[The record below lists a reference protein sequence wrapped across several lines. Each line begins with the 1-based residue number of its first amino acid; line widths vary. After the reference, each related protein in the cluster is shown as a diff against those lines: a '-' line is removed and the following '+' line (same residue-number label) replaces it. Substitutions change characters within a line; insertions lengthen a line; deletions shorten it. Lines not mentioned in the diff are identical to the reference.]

1 MIRPSTF
8 FFMIRR
14 GVRNLGKHWAMTV
27 ACIASLSV
35 CMTLNTFASLAEVNV
50 DSMVNYLGSQN
61 ETVVYLDPDCDD
73 KTAQSV
79 GEKLSAMPGVTEVQ
93 YVSKQDVLN
102 TYRGYMQDYSSLWDE
117 FETDNPFKANY
128 RVSISD
134 LSQME
139 AMSKK
144 MQDIPGVYSVTAPVE
159 MTNVFVQIQRSVTRV
174 GQGIVLVLMIV
185 SIITVG
191 STIRLSVFA
200 RRREIEIMKYVGATN
215 GLVTLP
221 FVAEGLTMGLISGI
235 LTAAVSVGGYSYMVQ
250 ASDGLGGVWQMIMGQ
265 ALVPV
270 SAVWP
275 TILTYSLAGGALV
288 GGLGSMFS
296 IRKHLNVGPKGAEH
310 ETSNACG
317 AAAFPPWLHSAPRK
331 TRERKDPP
339 DARRQP
345 VCGCSLPAAERHGL
359 PGFGGH
365 RKLQHVQLA
374 EQAEHPVQIHRPAQK
389 GAVRR
394 EKEGRRRQ
402 SAGKRT
408 ERAGLG
414 HSGSDHRS
422 ERADR

>member
-1 MIRPSTF
+1 MMRPSTF
-8 FFMIRR
+8 WFLTRR
-14 GVRNLGKHWAMTV
+14 GIRNLGKHWAMTV

-50 DSMVNYLGSQN
+50 DSMVNYLGNQN

-73 KTAQSV
+73 ATAQQV
-79 GEKLSAMPGVTEVQ
+79 GDTIAAMDGVTNVQ
-93 YVSKQDVLN
+93 YVSKQDVLD

-128 RVSISD
+128 RVSIRD

-144 MQDIPGVYSVTAPVE
+144 LQAIPGVYSVTAPVE
-159 MTNVFVQIQRSVTRV
+159 MTNVFVQIQQSVTRV
-174 GQGIVLVLMIV
+174 GRGIVLVLMIV
-185 SIITVG
+185 SVITVG

-221 FVAEGLTMGLISGI
+221 FVVEGLAMGLISGA
-235 LTAAVSVGGYSYMVQ
+235 LTAAVTVGAYSYMVQ

-275 TILTYSLAGGALV
+275 TILTYSLAGGAIV

-296 IRKHLNVGPKGAEH
+296 IRKHLTVSGKGAEH
-310 ETSNACG
+310 EKSTSCKAVPVPADRPQSPARKAGACG
-317 AAAFPPWLHSAPRK
+317 YPPCAG
-331 TRERKDPP
+331 
-339 DARRQP
+339 RQP
-345 VCGCSLPAAERHGL
+345 VRGSSLPAAQRHGVPRL
-359 PGFGGH
+359 GSH
-365 RKLQHVQLA
+365 QHVQPA
-374 EQAEHPVQIHRPAQK
+374 EQAGQAFPVHRPAQK
-389 GAVRR
+389 RPF
-394 EKEGRRRQ
+394 RRQ
-402 SAGKRT
+402 KAGVCRQGTGK
-408 ERAGLG
+408 
-414 HSGSDHRS
+414 
-422 ERADR
+422 

>member
-1 MIRPSTF
+1 MMRPSTF
-8 FFMIRR
+8 FFLTKR
-14 GVRNLGKHWAMTV
+14 GVRNLGKHWAMTI

-61 ETVVYLDPDCDD
+61 ETVVYLDPDCTDE
-73 KTAQSV
+73 TAQQV
-79 GEKLSAMPGVTEVQ
+79 GQQLSALPGVTNVQ

-102 TYRGYMQDYSSLWDE
+102 TYRDYMQDYSSLWDE

-144 MQDIPGVYSVTAPVE
+144 MQSISGVYSVTAPVE
-159 MTNVFVQIQRSVTRV
+159 MTNVFVQVQRTVTKA

-221 FVAEGLTMGLISGI
+221 FVVEGLTMGLISGV
-235 LTAAVSVGGYSYMVQ
+235 LTAAVTGSAYSYMVQ

-275 TILTYSLAGGALV
+275 TILTYSLAGGAIV

-296 IRKHLNVGPKGAEH
+296 IRKHLNV
-310 ETSNACG
+310 
-317 AAAFPPWLHSAPRK
+317 
-331 TRERKDPP
+331 
-339 DARRQP
+339 
-345 VCGCSLPAAERHGL
+345 
-359 PGFGGH
+359 
-365 RKLQHVQLA
+365 
-374 EQAEHPVQIHRPAQK
+374 
-389 GAVRR
+389 
-394 EKEGRRRQ
+394 
-402 SAGKRT
+402 
-408 ERAGLG
+408 
-414 HSGSDHRS
+414 
-422 ERADR
+422 

>member
-1 MIRPSTF
+1 MRASTF
-8 FFMIRR
+8 FFLTKR
-14 GVRNLGKHWAMTV
+14 GLRNLGKHWAMTI

-50 DSMVNYLGSQN
+50 DSMVSYLGSQN

-73 KTAQSV
+73 ATAQQV
-79 GEKLSAMPGVTEVQ
+79 GEKLAVLDGVSSVQ

-102 TYRGYMQDYSSLWDE
+102 TYRGYMEDYSSLWDE

-134 LSQME
+134 LSKMDS
-139 AMSKK
+139 MSKK
-144 MQDIPGVYSVTAPVE
+144 MQAIPGVYSVTAPVE
-159 MTNVFVQIQRSVTRV
+159 MTNVFVQVQQAVTKGGRL
-174 GQGIVLVLMIV
+174 IVLVLMIV

-221 FVAEGLTMGLISGI
+221 FVVEGLAMGLISG
-235 LTAAVSVGGYSYMVQ
+235 LLAAAVTVGGYSYMVQ

-275 TILTYSLAGGALV
+275 TILTYSLAGGAIV

-296 IRKHLNVGPKGAEH
+296 IRKHLNV
-310 ETSNACG
+310 
-317 AAAFPPWLHSAPRK
+317 
-331 TRERKDPP
+331 
-339 DARRQP
+339 
-345 VCGCSLPAAERHGL
+345 
-359 PGFGGH
+359 
-365 RKLQHVQLA
+365 
-374 EQAEHPVQIHRPAQK
+374 
-389 GAVRR
+389 
-394 EKEGRRRQ
+394 
-402 SAGKRT
+402 
-408 ERAGLG
+408 
-414 HSGSDHRS
+414 
-422 ERADR
+422 

>member
-8 FFMIRR
+8 FFMVRR

-61 ETVVYLDPDCDD
+61 ETVVYLAPDCDD
-73 KTAQSV
+73 KTAQAV
-79 GEKLSAMPGVTEVQ
+79 GEKLSAMDGVTEVQ

-134 LSQME
+134 LSRME

-144 MQDIPGVYSVTAPVE
+144 MQSIPGVYSVTAPVE
-159 MTNVFVQIQRSVTRV
+159 MTNVFVQIQRSVTRA

-221 FVAEGLTMGLISGI
+221 FVVEGLAMGLISG
-235 LTAAVSVGGYSYMVQ
+235 LLAATVTVGGYSYMVQ
-250 ASDGLGGVWQMIMGQ
+250 ASGAGTGAGERR
-265 ALVPV
+265 
-270 SAVWP
+270 
-275 TILTYSLAGGALV
+275 LAHHP
-288 GGLGSMFS
+288 
-296 IRKHLNVGPKGAEH
+296 HLQSGWR
-310 ETSNACG
+310 C
-317 AAAFPPWLHSAPRK
+317 
-331 TRERKDPP
+331 
-339 DARRQP
+339 
-345 VCGCSLPAAERHGL
+345 
-359 PGFGGH
+359 H
-365 RKLQHVQLA
+365 RGRSGQHVLHP
-374 EQAEHPVQIHRPAQK
+374 QAPECL
-389 GAVRR
+389 
-394 EKEGRRRQ
+394 
-402 SAGKRT
+402 T
-408 ERAGLG
+408 ER
-414 HSGSDHRS
+414 SRT
-422 ERADR
+422 